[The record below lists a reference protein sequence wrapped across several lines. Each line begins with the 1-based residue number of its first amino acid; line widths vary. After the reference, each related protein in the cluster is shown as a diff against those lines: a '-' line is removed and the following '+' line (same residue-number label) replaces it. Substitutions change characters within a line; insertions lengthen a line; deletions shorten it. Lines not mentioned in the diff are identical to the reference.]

1 MLSYFDATLQ
11 GVNMNVHYAGPNKWA
26 DDYPVAN
33 GPRQSPID
41 IVPQEAMFDSA
52 LKPLKLSYDPSNAAG
67 ILNNGHSF
75 QVDFQDDTDSSS
87 KLAVLALASPS
98 FLLVVVLLLVV
109 VREAAVLYSLLWA
122 TAVQ

>member
-1 MLSYFDATLQ
+1 MSYLNATLQ
-11 GVNMNVHYAGPNKWA
+11 LVNINVHYAGPDKWA
-26 DDYPVAN
+26 DNYPVAN

-41 IVPQEAMFDSA
+41 IVPKEALFDSA

-87 KLAVLALASPS
+87 KLEVLALASS
-98 FLLVVVLLLVV
+98 LLLLVV
-109 VREAAVLYSLLWA
+109 VVVVLVRQVAVLLSLL
-122 TAVQ
+122 